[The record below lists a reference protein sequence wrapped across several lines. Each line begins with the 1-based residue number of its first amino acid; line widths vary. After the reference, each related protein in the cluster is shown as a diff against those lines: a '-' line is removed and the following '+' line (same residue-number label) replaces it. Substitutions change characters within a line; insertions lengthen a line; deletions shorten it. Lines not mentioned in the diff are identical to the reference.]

1 MAKELTTWIIE
12 GASSD
17 APFLCVEIADS
28 FLSRFLGLMGRRPLP
43 DGQALFLSPCSSVHM
58 CFMRFSI
65 DVVYVRH
72 EARDEGE
79 SGQGAHYRVVK
90 VVPNL
95 WPWLG
100 VSACLSADAVLEL
113 RAGEAARLGL
123 APGVVLFGDKQW
135 RER

>member
-1 MAKELTTWIIE
+1 MAKELTTWKIE

-28 FLSRFLGLMGRRPLP
+28 FLSRFFGLMGRRPLP
-43 DGQALFLSPCSSVHM
+43 DGCALFLSPCSSVHM

-65 DVVYVRH
+65 DVVYVRR
-72 EARDEGE
+72 EACGEGE
-79 SGQGAHYRVVK
+79 SEQCVRYRVVK
-90 VVPNL
+90 VVPKL

-100 VSACLSADAVLEL
+100 VSACLSADAVLEF

-123 APGVVLFGDKQW
+123 APGVILTG
-135 RER
+135 E